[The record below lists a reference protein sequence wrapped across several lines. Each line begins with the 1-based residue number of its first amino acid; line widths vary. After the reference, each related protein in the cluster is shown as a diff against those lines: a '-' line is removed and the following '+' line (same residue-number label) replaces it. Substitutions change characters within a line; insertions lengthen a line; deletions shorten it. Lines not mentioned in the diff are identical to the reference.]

1 MLPLI
6 GLLFQILAG
15 GLLPAILVVVAVF
28 VVVLIIFLL
37 GRLILGIIVN
47 SILGL
52 LAIWVVDTFFGLG
65 IPFTIPVVVVT
76 AIFGLPAVLVLIIL
90 RLFGISI

>member
-6 GLLFQILAG
+6 GLLFQILVG
-15 GLLPAILVVVAVF
+15 GLLPTILVVLAIF

-37 GRLILGIIVN
+37 GRLILGLIVN

-52 LAIWVVDTFFGLG
+52 LAIWAVDTFFGLG
-65 IPFTIPVVVVT
+65 IPFTIPVVAVT

-90 RLFGISI
+90 RFFGVSI